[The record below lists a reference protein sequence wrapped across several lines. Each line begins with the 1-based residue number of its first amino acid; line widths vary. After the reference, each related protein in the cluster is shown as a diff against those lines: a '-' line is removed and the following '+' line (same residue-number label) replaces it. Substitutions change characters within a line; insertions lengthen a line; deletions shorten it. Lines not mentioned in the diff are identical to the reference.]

1 MSVTHFITLFRV
13 FPLPLPPYTS
23 LQKSCVYRPNPDF
36 VERILEKGAMVKE
49 DARNLFAGAIIMIEQ
64 GKTSKQVLLGG
75 ELQ

>member
-1 MSVTHFITLFRV
+1 M
-13 FPLPLPPYTS
+13 
-23 LQKSCVYRPNPDF
+23 
-36 VERILEKGAMVKE
+36 ERILEKGAMVKE